1 MKKQDKLI
9 MRRILLTLFAVLFV
23 GWFLFWPLNKYIE
36 SPGTADSLRSYVKIK
51 GHPDKQKG
59 SFMITSVYLQQARP
73 ATYLWAK
80 LTPYNTIES
89 KQAVTGGQNNAT
101 FDKVQDFYMQSA
113 INEAI
118 ANAYKA
124 AHQEVSNGTWGSMFL
139 KLKRIQNSKKI
150 LKLVIR

>member
-9 MRRILLTLFAVLFV
+9 MRRILLTLFAVLFI

-89 KQAVTGGQNNAT
+89 KQAVTGG
-101 FDKVQDFYMQSA
+101 
-113 INEAI
+113 
-118 ANAYKA
+118 
-124 AHQEVSNGTWGSMFL
+124 
-139 KLKRIQNSKKI
+139 
-150 LKLVIR
+150 

>member
-9 MRRILLTLFAVLFV
+9 MRRILLTLFAVLFI

-59 SFMITSVYLQQARP
+59 SFMITSVYLQQAMHI
-73 ATYLWAK
+73 K
-80 LTPYNTIES
+80 LPIR
-89 KQAVTGGQNNAT
+89 K
-101 FDKVQDFYMQSA
+101 SA
-113 INEAI
+113 
-118 ANAYKA
+118 
-124 AHQEVSNGTWGSMFL
+124 NGTLESMFL
-139 KLKRIQNSKKI
+139 KLKKIPNSKRI

>member
-80 LTPYNTIES
+80 LTPYNTISPTEPS
-89 KQAVTGGQNNAT
+89 GLIVP
-101 FDKVQDFYMQSA
+101 VPA
-113 INEAI
+113 IFRPWR
-118 ANAYKA
+118 K
-124 AHQEVSNGTWGSMFL
+124 S
-139 KLKRIQNSKKI
+139 
-150 LKLVIR
+150 